1 MTVIEKGKS
10 LVRDVRAYWYRPAPG
25 DYVAY
30 KEYFMLSVGWL
41 GMRLATAFGFGF
53 GVNDAFTATTLHMNH
68 RDLIILGYICTAI
81 GYVTAPLNAY
91 IIDHLRSR
99 DGKYRVYV
107 KLAVPAA
114 LLSLFALFFP
124 YEKVGYTK
132 MVVSLFLI
140 GQIEGYVKGWYSTG
154 VSNLVY
160 VLSPNSQERVRI
172 MTVTSLVHNFAPS
185 LTGIILPVMAD
196 LFADGNLYNINTY
209 RMIYPVIII
218 IGTAMSM
225 TAYFGVRERII
236 QPVSE
241 VADLG
246 FLDALRAVTSNK
258 YFWIKCTDAW
268 NDFMESCK
276 NILLQWLFHY
286 GKIGSMSM
294 YGVIDTLTYNS
305 SMWAMLFSPTLIRIW
320 GKRKF
325 KIIKNTSQVFITLGL
340 LLTYKKSIFLIA
352 VFFFLNRFWDT
363 TEVVDRAIESDIRDY
378 QQYLS
383 GERIDGAF
391 GMVEHYVGGAVGAL
405 TNLFIPWVYRKNGFD
420 GTDYSVLQ
428 VYDDNGNHNPNNV
441 LYPLLDVLMKVSLV
455 GAVIDII
462 PWFFYDLTEAG
473 QKGVIRVIRLRSAA
487 EDKVAGLQDD
497 ARYCEACEGIF
508 ATREYENR
516 KEMPIVRTKDKDEKA
531 ANKENKRINEEI
543 EIAAFVNTELGRFN
557 TEFGRA
563 VLELSKRI
571 VALGENNY
579 AAHAD
584 ELISMAK
591 ALPKGATSA
600 EKTQR
605 RDTVSLMK
613 SLPRIHTL
621 IQNRYPDG
629 IKTFDPVDLEN
640 AYALPTD
647 TPEQK
652 KVRREAIANAKRARK
667 NYAKVT
673 KPYLAAKRNVILDE
687 CYRNLDDFLAGYDAA
702 KERVNEEYA
711 RQLALEAKQKAQR
724 AAETARRLEEKQA
737 KKKVGKK

>member
-1 MTVIEKGKS
+1 MTIINKGLS
-10 LVRDVRAYWYRPAPG
+10 LVRDVRAYWKNPAPG

-41 GMRLATAFGFGF
+41 GMRLATSFGFGF
-53 GVNDAFTATTLHMNH
+53 GVNDAFTATTLQMNH
-68 RDLIILGYICTAI
+68 RDLILLGYICTAI

-107 KLAVPAA
+107 KLAIPAA
-114 LLSLFALFFP
+114 MLSMFALFFP
-124 YEKVGYTK
+124 YEKVGYMK

-172 MTVTSLVHNFAPS
+172 MMVTSLVHNFAPS
-185 LTGIILPVMAD
+185 LTGIIMPVMAD

-209 RMIYPVIII
+209 RMIYPVFIIV
-218 IGTAMSM
+218 GCAMSM

-246 FLDALRAVTSNK
+246 FMDALRAVTSNK

-276 NILLQWLFHY
+276 NILLQWVFHY
-286 GKIGSMSM
+286 GKVGSMSM

-305 SMWAMLFSPTLIRIW
+305 SMWAMLFSPTLIRVL

-325 KIIKNTSQVFITLGL
+325 KIVKNTSQVFITLGL

-391 GMVEHYVGGAVGAL
+391 GLVEHYVGGAVGAV
-405 TNLFIPWVYRKNGFD
+405 TNLFVPWVYRKNGFD
-420 GTDYSVLQ
+420 GTDYSVLM
-428 VYDDNGNHNPNNV
+428 VYDDNGNYNEGNV
-441 LYPLLDVLMKVSLV
+441 LYSLLDVLMKVSLV
-455 GAVIDII
+455 GAVIDIV

-487 EDKVAGLQDD
+487 EDKAAGLLDD
-497 ARYCEACEGIF
+497 KLYCEACEGIF
-508 ATREYENR
+508 ATKEYENQQ
-516 KEMPIVRTKDKDEKA
+516 EQTIIRTKDKDERA
-531 ANKENKRINEEI
+531 ANKKKKHINEEI
-543 EIAAFVNTELGRFN
+543 EIAAFVNNELDRFN
-557 TEFGRA
+557 TPFGA
-563 VLELSKRI
+563 AILELSERI
-571 VALGENNY
+571 VSAGENGY
-579 AAHAD
+579 FLQAE
-584 ELISMAK
+584 ELLSLAK
-591 ALPKGATSA
+591 SLPKGATSA

-605 RDTVSLMK
+605 RDFVSLIK
-613 SLPRIHTL
+613 TLPRIQKIVL
-621 IQNRYPDG
+621 NQYPDG
-629 IKTFDPVDLEN
+629 VQTFDPADLEN
-640 AYALPTD
+640 AYNMPTD
-647 TPEQK
+647 TAEQK
-652 KVRREAIANAKRARK
+652 KARSAAIRTAKRER
-667 NYAKVT
+667 NSYAKVT
-673 KPYLAAKRNVILDE
+673 KPYLAAKRNLILDD
-687 CYRNLDDFLAGYDAA
+687 CYRNLDSFLADYDAA
-702 KERVNEEYA
+702 KARVEEEYA
-711 RQLALEAKQKAQR
+711 KMLALEAQQKAQR
-724 AAETARRLEEKQA
+724 AAETQRRLEAKQA
-737 KKKVGKK
+737 KKKIGKR

>member
-1 MTVIEKGKS
+1 MTIINKGLS
-10 LVRDVRAYWYRPAPG
+10 LVRDVRAYWKNPAPG

-41 GMRLATAFGFGF
+41 GMRLATSFGFGF
-53 GVNDAFTATTLHMNH
+53 GVNDAFTATTLQMNH
-68 RDLIILGYICTAI
+68 RDLILLGYICTAI

-107 KLAVPAA
+107 KLAIPAA
-114 LLSLFALFFP
+114 MLSMFALFFP
-124 YEKVGYTK
+124 YEKVGYMK

-172 MTVTSLVHNFAPS
+172 MMVTSLVHNFAPS

-209 RMIYPVIII
+209 RMIYPVFIIV
-218 IGTAMSM
+218 GCAMSM

-246 FLDALRAVTSNK
+246 FMDALRAVTSNK

-276 NILLQWLFHY
+276 NILLQWVFHY
-286 GKIGSMSM
+286 GKVGSMSM

-305 SMWAMLFSPTLIRIW
+305 SMWAMLFSPTLIRVL

-325 KIIKNTSQVFITLGL
+325 KIVKNTSQVFITLGL

-391 GMVEHYVGGAVGAL
+391 GLVEHYVGGAVGAV
-405 TNLFIPWVYRKNGFD
+405 TNLFVPWVYRKNGFD
-420 GTDYSVLQ
+420 GTDYSVLM
-428 VYDDNGNHNPNNV
+428 VYDDNGNYNEGNV
-441 LYPLLDVLMKVSLV
+441 LYSLLDVLMKVSLV
-455 GAVIDII
+455 GAVIDIF

-487 EDKVAGLQDD
+487 EDKAAGLLDD
-497 ARYCEACEGIF
+497 KLYCEACEGIF
-508 ATREYENR
+508 ATKEYENQQ
-516 KEMPIVRTKDKDEKA
+516 EQTIIRTKDKDERA
-531 ANKENKRINEEI
+531 ANKKKKHINEEI
-543 EIAAFVNTELGRFN
+543 EIAAFVNNELGRFN
-557 TEFGRA
+557 TPFGA
-563 VLELSKRI
+563 AILELSERI
-571 VALGENNY
+571 VSAGENGY
-579 AAHAD
+579 FLQAE
-584 ELISMAK
+584 ELLSLAK
-591 ALPKGATSA
+591 SLPKGATSA

-605 RDTVSLMK
+605 RDFVSLIK
-613 SLPRIHTL
+613 TLPRIQKIVL
-621 IQNRYPDG
+621 NQYPDG
-629 IKTFDPVDLEN
+629 VQTFDPADLEN
-640 AYALPTD
+640 AYNLPAD
-647 TPEQK
+647 TAEQK
-652 KVRREAIANAKRARK
+652 KARSAAIRTAKRER
-667 NYAKVT
+667 NSYAKVT
-673 KPYLAAKRNVILDE
+673 KPYLAAKRNLILHD
-687 CYRNLDDFLAGYDAA
+687 CYRNLDSFLADYDAA
-702 KERVNEEYA
+702 KARVEEEYA
-711 RQLALEAKQKAQR
+711 KMLALEAQQKAQR
-724 AAETARRLEEKQA
+724 AAETQRRLEAKQA
-737 KKKVGKK
+737 KKKIGKK

>member
-1 MTVIEKGKS
+1 MTIINKGLS
-10 LVRDVRAYWYRPAPG
+10 LVRDVRAYWKNPAPG

-41 GMRLATAFGFGF
+41 GMRLATSFGFGF
-53 GVNDAFTATTLHMNH
+53 GVNDAFTATTLQMNH
-68 RDLIILGYICTAI
+68 RDLILLGYICTAI

-107 KLAVPAA
+107 KLAIPAA
-114 LLSLFALFFP
+114 MLSMFALFFP
-124 YEKVGYTK
+124 YEKVGYIK

-172 MTVTSLVHNFAPS
+172 MMVTSLVHNFAPS
-185 LTGIILPVMAD
+185 LTGIIMPVMAD

-209 RMIYPVIII
+209 RMIYPAFIIV
-218 IGTAMSM
+218 GCAMSM

-246 FLDALRAVTSNK
+246 FMDALRAVTSNK

-276 NILLQWLFHY
+276 NILLQWVFHY
-286 GKIGSMSM
+286 GKVGSMSM

-305 SMWAMLFSPTLIRIW
+305 SMWAMLFSPTLIRVL

-325 KIIKNTSQVFITLGL
+325 KIVKNTSQVFITLGL

-391 GMVEHYVGGAVGAL
+391 GLVEHYVGGAVGAV
-405 TNLFIPWVYRKNGFD
+405 TNLFVPWVYRKNGFD
-420 GTDYSVLQ
+420 GTDYSVLM
-428 VYDDNGNHNPNNV
+428 VYDDNGNYNEGNV
-441 LYPLLDVLMKVSLV
+441 LYSLLDVLMKVSLV
-455 GAVIDII
+455 GAVIDIV

-487 EDKVAGLQDD
+487 EDKAAGLLDD
-497 ARYCEACEGIF
+497 KLYCEACEGIF
-508 ATREYENR
+508 ATKEYENQQ
-516 KEMPIVRTKDKDEKA
+516 EQTIIRTKDKDERA
-531 ANKENKRINEEI
+531 ANKKKKHINEEI
-543 EIAAFVNTELGRFN
+543 EIAAFVNNELNRFN
-557 TEFGRA
+557 TPFGAAILDLSEKIVRA
-563 VLELSKRI
+563 
-571 VALGENNY
+571 GENGY
-579 AAHAD
+579 FLQAE
-584 ELISMAK
+584 ELLSLAK

-605 RDTVSLMK
+605 RDFVSLIK
-613 SLPRIHTL
+613 TLPRIQKIVL
-621 IQNRYPDG
+621 NQYPDG
-629 IKTFDPVDLEN
+629 VQTFDPADLEN
-640 AYALPTD
+640 AYNMPTD
-647 TPEQK
+647 TAEQK
-652 KVRREAIANAKRARK
+652 KARSAAIRTAKRER
-667 NYAKVT
+667 NSYAKVT
-673 KPYLAAKRNVILDE
+673 KPYLAAKRNLILHD
-687 CYRNLDDFLAGYDAA
+687 CYRNLDSFLADYDAA
-702 KERVNEEYA
+702 KARVDEEYA
-711 RQLALEAKQKAQR
+711 RMLKVEAQQKAQR
-724 AAETARRLEEKQA
+724 AAETQRRLEAKQA
-737 KKKVGKK
+737 KKKIGKK

>member
-1 MTVIEKGKS
+1 MTIINKGLS
-10 LVRDVRAYWYRPAPG
+10 LVRDVRAYWKNPAPG

-41 GMRLATAFGFGF
+41 GMRLATSFGFGF
-53 GVNDAFTATTLHMNH
+53 GVNDAFTATTLQMNH
-68 RDLIILGYICTAI
+68 RDLILLGYICTAI

-107 KLAVPAA
+107 KLAIPAA
-114 LLSLFALFFP
+114 MLSMFALFFP
-124 YEKVGYTK
+124 YEKVGYMK

-172 MTVTSLVHNFAPS
+172 MMVTSLVHNFAPS

-209 RMIYPVIII
+209 RMIYPVFIIV
-218 IGTAMSM
+218 GCAMSM

-246 FLDALRAVTSNK
+246 FMNALRAVTSNK

-276 NILLQWLFHY
+276 NILLQWVFHY
-286 GKIGSMSM
+286 GKVGSMSM

-305 SMWAMLFSPTLIRIW
+305 SMWAMLFSPTLIRVL

-325 KIIKNTSQVFITLGL
+325 KIVKNTSQVFITLGL

-391 GMVEHYVGGAVGAL
+391 GLVEHYVGGAVSAV
-405 TNLFIPWVYRKNGFD
+405 TNLFVPWVYRKNGFD
-420 GTDYSVLQ
+420 GTDYSVLM
-428 VYDDNGNHNPNNV
+428 VYDDNGNYNEGNV
-441 LYPLLDVLMKVSLV
+441 LYSLLDVLMKVSLV

-487 EDKVAGLQDD
+487 EDKAAGLLDD
-497 ARYCEACEGIF
+497 KLYCEACEGIF
-508 ATREYENR
+508 ATKEYENQQ
-516 KEMPIVRTKDKDEKA
+516 EQTIIRTKDKDERA
-531 ANKENKRINEEI
+531 ANKKKKHINEEI
-543 EIAAFVNTELGRFN
+543 EIAAFVNNELDRFN
-557 TEFGRA
+557 TPFGAAILDLSEKIVRA
-563 VLELSKRI
+563 
-571 VALGENNY
+571 GENGY
-579 AAHAD
+579 FLQAE
-584 ELISMAK
+584 ELLSIAK

-605 RDTVSLMK
+605 RDFVSLIK
-613 SLPRIHTL
+613 TLPRIQKIVL
-621 IQNRYPDG
+621 NQYPDG
-629 IKTFDPVDLEN
+629 VQTFDPADLEN
-640 AYALPTD
+640 AYNMPTD
-647 TPEQK
+647 TAEQK
-652 KVRREAIANAKRARK
+652 KARSAAIRTAKRER
-667 NYAKVT
+667 NSYAKVT
-673 KPYLAAKRNVILDE
+673 KPYLAAKRNLILDD
-687 CYRNLDDFLAGYDAA
+687 CYRNLDSFLADYDAA
-702 KERVNEEYA
+702 KARVDEEYA
-711 RQLALEAKQKAQR
+711 RMLKVEAQQKAQR
-724 AAETARRLEEKQA
+724 AAETQRRLEAKQA
-737 KKKVGKK
+737 KKKIGKR

>member
-1 MTVIEKGKS
+1 MTIIKKGIS
-10 LVRDVRAYWYRPAPG
+10 LVRDVRAYWKHPAPG

-30 KEYFMLSVGWL
+30 KEYFMLSIGWL
-41 GMRLATAFGFGF
+41 GMRLATSFGFGF
-53 GVNDAFTATTLHMNH
+53 GVNDAFTATTLHMTH

-107 KLAVPAA
+107 KLAIPAA
-114 LLSLFALFFP
+114 ILSMFALFFP
-124 YEKVGYTK
+124 YEKVGYMK

-185 LTGIILPVMAD
+185 LTGIIMPVMAD

-209 RMIYPVIII
+209 RMIYPVFIIV
-218 IGTAMSM
+218 GCAMSM

-246 FLDALRAVTSNK
+246 FLDALRAVTSNR

-276 NILLQWLFHY
+276 NILLQWVFHY
-286 GKIGSMSM
+286 GKVGSMSM

-305 SMWAMLFSPTLIRIW
+305 SMWAMLFSPTLIRVL

-325 KIIKNTSQVFITLGL
+325 KIVKNTSQVFITLGL

-391 GMVEHYVGGAVGAL
+391 GLVEHYVGGAVGAV
-405 TNLFIPWVYRKNGFD
+405 TNLFVPWVYRKNGFD
-420 GTDYSVLQ
+420 GTDYSVLM
-428 VYDDNGNHNPNNV
+428 VYDDNGNYNEGNV
-441 LYPLLDVLMKVSLV
+441 LYSLLDVLMKISLV

-487 EDKVAGLQDD
+487 EDKAAGLLDD
-497 ARYCEACEGIF
+497 KLYCEACEGIF
-508 ATREYENR
+508 AAKEYENQQ
-516 KEMPIVRTKDKDEKA
+516 EQTIIRTKDKDERA
-531 ANKENKRINEEI
+531 ANKEKKHINEEI
-543 EIAAFVNTELGRFN
+543 EIAAFVNTELNRFN
-557 TEFGRA
+557 TPFGA
-563 VLELSKRI
+563 AILDLSEKI
-571 VALGENNY
+571 VSAGENGY
-579 AAHAD
+579 FLQAE
-584 ELISMAK
+584 ELLHLAK
-591 ALPKGATSA
+591 TLPKGATSA

-605 RDTVSLMK
+605 RDMISLLK
-613 SLPRIHTL
+613 SLPRIAN
-621 IQNRYPDG
+621 IVKKQYPDG
-629 IKTFDPVDLEN
+629 VQTFDPADLEN
-640 AYALPTD
+640 AYNMPTN
-647 TPEQK
+647 TAEQK
-652 KVRREAIANAKRARK
+652 KARSAAIRTAKRER
-667 NYAKVT
+667 NSYAKVT
-673 KPYLAAKRNVILDE
+673 KPYLAAKRNLILDD
-687 CYRNLDDFLAGYDAA
+687 CYRNLDSFLADYDAA
-702 KERVNEEYA
+702 KARVEEEYA
-711 RQLALEAKQKAQR
+711 RMLKVEAQQKAQR
-724 AAETARRLEEKQA
+724 ALETQRRLESKQA
-737 KKKVGKK
+737 KKKIGKR

>member
-1 MTVIEKGKS
+1 MTLINKGIG
-10 LVRDVRAYWYRPAPG
+10 LLRDVRAYWNHPAPG
-25 DYVAY
+25 DHVAY
-30 KEYFMLSVGWL
+30 KEYLMLSIGWL
-41 GMRLATAFGFGF
+41 GMRLATSFGFGF
-53 GVNDAFTATTLHMNH
+53 GVNDAFTATTLHMTH

-107 KLAVPAA
+107 KLAIPAA
-114 LLSLFALFFP
+114 CLSLFALFFP

-140 GQIEGYVKGWYSTG
+140 GQIEGYVKNWYSTG

-160 VLSPNSQERVRI
+160 VMSPNSQERVRI
-172 MTVTSLVHNFAPS
+172 MTVSSLVHNFAPS
-185 LTGIILPVMAD
+185 LTGIIMPVMSD

-209 RMIYPVIII
+209 RMIYPVFII

-236 QPVSE
+236 QPVSD
-241 VADLG
+241 VSDLS
-246 FLDALRAVTSNK
+246 FPNALRAVTSNK

-276 NILLQWLFHY
+276 NILLQWVFHY
-286 GKIGSMSM
+286 GKVGSMSM
-294 YGVIDTLTYNS
+294 YGLIDTITYNS
-305 SMWAMLFSPTLIRIW
+305 SMWAMLFSPTLIRVW

-325 KIIKNTSQVFITLGL
+325 KIIKNTSQVLITLGL

-391 GMVEHYVGGAVGAL
+391 GLVEGYVGGAVGAV

-420 GTDYSVLQ
+420 GTDYSVLMA
-428 VYDDNGNHNPNNV
+428 YDDKGNYNEGNV
-441 LYPLLDVLMKVSLV
+441 LYSLLDVLMKVSLV

-462 PWFFYDLTEAG
+462 PWFFYDLTEAS

-487 EDKVAGLQDD
+487 EDKAAGLLDD
-497 ARYCEACEGIF
+497 ELYCEACEGIF
-508 ATREYENR
+508 ATREYENQN
-516 KEMPIVRTKDKDEKA
+516 KQQIIRTKDKDERT
-531 ANKENKRINEEI
+531 ANKEKKRINEEI
-543 EIAAFVNTELGRFN
+543 EIAEFVNTELNRFN
-557 TEFGRA
+557 TPFGTA
-563 VLELSKRI
+563 ILELSKKI
-571 VALGENNY
+571 IDLGENGY
-579 AAHAD
+579 HMQAE
-584 ELISMAK
+584 ELLSLTK

-605 RDTVSLMK
+605 RDTISLMK
-613 SLPRIHTL
+613 TL
-621 IQNRYPDG
+621 TRIQNIVKNQYPDG
-629 IKTFDPVDLEN
+629 VQTFDPAELEN
-640 AYALPTD
+640 AYRMPSETA
-647 TPEQK
+647 EQK
-652 KVRREAIANAKRARK
+652 KARSAAIRTAKRAR
-667 NYAKVT
+667 NSYAKVT
-673 KPYLAAKRNVILDE
+673 KPYLAAKRNLILDE
-687 CYRNLDDFLAGYDAA
+687 CYRNLDTFLGDYDNV
-702 KERVNEEYA
+702 KERVNEKYA
-711 RQLALEAKQKAQR
+711 QTLKAEEQQKAQR
-724 AAETARRLEEKQA
+724 DAETKRRLEAKQA
-737 KKKVGKK
+737 KKKIGKR

>member
-1 MTVIEKGKS
+1 MTVINKGLS
-10 LVRDVRAYWYRPAPG
+10 LVRDVRAYWKHPAPG

-30 KEYFMLSVGWL
+30 KEYVMLSVGWL
-41 GMRLATAFGFGF
+41 GMRLATSFGFGF
-53 GVNDAFTATTLHMNH
+53 GVNDAFTATTLHMTH
-68 RDLIILGYICTAI
+68 RDLILLGYICTAI

-107 KLAVPAA
+107 KLGIPAA
-114 LLSLFALFFP
+114 MLSMFALFFP
-124 YEKVGYTK
+124 YEKVGYMK
-132 MVVSLFLI
+132 MVISLFLI

-160 VLSPNSQERVRI
+160 VMSPNSQERVRI
-172 MTVTSLVHNFAPS
+172 MTVSSLVHNFAPS
-185 LTGIILPVMAD
+185 LTGIIMPVMAD

-209 RMIYPVIII
+209 RKIYPFFII
-218 IGTAMSM
+218 IGCVMSM

-236 QPVSE
+236 QPVSNVSSLSFTE
-241 VADLG
+241 
-246 FLDALRAVTSNK
+246 ALRAVTSNR

-276 NILLQWLFHY
+276 NILLQWVFHY
-286 GKIGSMSM
+286 GKVGSMTM

-352 VFFFLNRFWDT
+352 VFYFLNRFWDT

-391 GMVEHYVGGAVGAL
+391 GLVEHYVGGAVGAL
-405 TNLFIPWVYRKNGFD
+405 TNLFVPWVYRQNGFD
-420 GTDYSVLQ
+420 GTDYSVLM
-428 VYDDNGNHNPNNV
+428 VYDDNGNYNENNV
-441 LYPLLDVLMKVSLV
+441 LYKLLDVLMKISLV

-473 QKGVIRVIRLRSAA
+473 QKGIIRVIRLRSAA
-487 EDKVAGLQDD
+487 EDKAAGLLDD
-497 ARYCEACEGIF
+497 KLYCEACEGIF
-508 ATREYENR
+508 ATREYENQT
-516 KEMPIVRTKDKDEKA
+516 EQTIIRTKDKNERA
-531 ANKENKRINEEI
+531 ANKEKKRINEEI
-543 EIAAFVNTELGRFN
+543 EIARFVNTELDRFN
-557 TEFGRA
+557 TPFGA
-563 VLELSKRI
+563 AILALSEKI
-571 VALGENNY
+571 TAAGENGY
-579 AAHAD
+579 FLQAE
-584 ELISMAK
+584 ELLALAK

-605 RDTVSLMK
+605 RDFIGMIRQ
-613 SLPRIHTL
+613 LPRIRKL
-621 IQNRYPDG
+621 VENQYPDG
-629 IKTFDPVDLEN
+629 IQTFDPATLEN
-640 AYALPTD
+640 AYNLPTD
-647 TPEQK
+647 TAEQK
-652 KVRREAIANAKRARK
+652 KIRSVAIRTAKRER
-667 NYAKVT
+667 NSYAKVT
-673 KPYLAAKRNVILDE
+673 KPYLAAKRNLILHDS
-687 CYRNLDDFLAGYDAA
+687 YKNLDSFLDGYDAA

-711 RQLALEAKQKAQR
+711 QQQKVEAQQKAQR

-737 KKKVGKK
+737 KKKISKK

>member
-1 MTVIEKGKS
+1 MTIINKGLS
-10 LVRDVRAYWYRPAPG
+10 LVRDVRAYWKNPAPG

-41 GMRLATAFGFGF
+41 GMRLATSFGFGF
-53 GVNDAFTATTLHMNH
+53 GVNDAFTATTLQMNH
-68 RDLIILGYICTAI
+68 RDLILLGYICTAI

-107 KLAVPAA
+107 KLAIPAA
-114 LLSLFALFFP
+114 MLSMFALFFP
-124 YEKVGYTK
+124 YEKVGYMK

-172 MTVTSLVHNFAPS
+172 MMVTSLVHNFAPS

-209 RMIYPVIII
+209 RMIYPVFIIV
-218 IGTAMSM
+218 GCAMSM

-246 FLDALRAVTSNK
+246 FMDALRAVTSNK

-276 NILLQWLFHY
+276 NILLQWVFHY
-286 GKIGSMSM
+286 GKVGSMSM

-305 SMWAMLFSPTLIRIW
+305 SMWAMLFSPTLIRVL

-325 KIIKNTSQVFITLGL
+325 KIVKNTSQVFITLGL

-391 GMVEHYVGGAVGAL
+391 GLVEHYVGGAVGAV
-405 TNLFIPWVYRKNGFD
+405 TNLFVPWVYRKNGFD
-420 GTDYSVLQ
+420 GTDYSVLM
-428 VYDDNGNHNPNNV
+428 VYDDNGNYNEGNV
-441 LYPLLDVLMKVSLV
+441 LYSLLDVLMKVSLV

-487 EDKVAGLQDD
+487 EDKAAGLLDD
-497 ARYCEACEGIF
+497 KLYCEACEGIF
-508 ATREYENR
+508 ATKEYENQQ
-516 KEMPIVRTKDKDEKA
+516 EQTIIRTKDKDERA
-531 ANKENKRINEEI
+531 ANKEKKHINEEI
-543 EIAAFVNTELGRFN
+543 EIAAFVNNELGRFN
-557 TEFGRA
+557 TPFGA
-563 VLELSKRI
+563 AILELSERI
-571 VALGENNY
+571 VSAGENGY
-579 AAHAD
+579 FLQAE
-584 ELISMAK
+584 ELLSIAK

-605 RDTVSLMK
+605 RDFVSLIK
-613 SLPRIHTL
+613 TLPRIQKIVL
-621 IQNRYPDG
+621 NQYPDG
-629 IKTFDPVDLEN
+629 VQTFDPADLEN
-640 AYALPTD
+640 AYNLPAD
-647 TPEQK
+647 TAEQK
-652 KVRREAIANAKRARK
+652 KARSAAIRTAKRER
-667 NYAKVT
+667 NSYAKVT
-673 KPYLAAKRNVILDE
+673 KPYLAAKRNLILDD
-687 CYRNLDDFLAGYDAA
+687 CYRNLDSFLADYDAA
-702 KERVNEEYA
+702 KARVDEEYA
-711 RQLALEAKQKAQR
+711 RMLKVEAQQKAQR
-724 AAETARRLEEKQA
+724 AAETQRRLEAKQA
-737 KKKVGKK
+737 KKKIGKR